1 MTENKSR
8 QDATESTR
16 GTVYHLC
23 VAVQKCY
30 ELREDESVLLEEL
43 GDITTEDKEQVE
55 IKQYSDTLTDGHLN
69 FWNTL
74 RNWMDDSFNHA
85 SYSSLVLHTTQ
96 EFGPRAS
103 IAKWNESTTES
114 RIHLLR
120 AINASFEEKFDNRKA
135 EDEKVVPSSALSAQR
150 YVLESSRTERLQS
163 LVPKVWIE
171 ARSKTLPVLYEGL
184 KQDRIKGIPSGQKGA
199 YLDSLLGF
207 VCRPDMTKGES
218 WEITYEMFD
227 RKLQELN
234 SIHSVESRIFPSR
247 HFHAKRESRHVDA
260 SEDLFVQKIRDI
272 DYPDVIPTA
281 IHHYQAAILT
291 IDTEFQERRIEPE
304 KFESYSSQVVQRFN
318 GSYRKASRNCRDVI
332 RDSQD
337 FYDETLVDQAPDFPG
352 FHDSPDWF
360 RNGLL
365 HAKMDNG
372 DAQYKWKLTED
383 E

>member
-120 AINASFEEKFDNRKA
+120 AINASFENFNSPLPPQQTQSR
-135 EDEKVVPSSALSAQR
+135 DEVRSQN
-150 YVLESSRTERLQS
+150 E
-163 LVPKVWIE
+163 PK
-171 ARSKTLPVLYEGL
+171 
-184 KQDRIKGIPSGQKGA
+184 
-199 YLDSLLGF
+199 
-207 VCRPDMTKGES
+207 
-218 WEITYEMFD
+218 
-227 RKLQELN
+227 N
-234 SIHSVESRIFPSR
+234 SC
-247 HFHAKRESRHVDA
+247 
-260 SEDLFVQKIRDI
+260 
-272 DYPDVIPTA
+272 
-281 IHHYQAAILT
+281 
-291 IDTEFQERRIEPE
+291 
-304 KFESYSSQVVQRFN
+304 FN
-318 GSYRKASRNCRDVI
+318 TRNCR
-332 RDSQD
+332 
-337 FYDETLVDQAPDFPG
+337 
-352 FHDSPDWF
+352 
-360 RNGLL
+360 
-365 HAKMDNG
+365 
-372 DAQYKWKLTED
+372 
-383 E
+383 